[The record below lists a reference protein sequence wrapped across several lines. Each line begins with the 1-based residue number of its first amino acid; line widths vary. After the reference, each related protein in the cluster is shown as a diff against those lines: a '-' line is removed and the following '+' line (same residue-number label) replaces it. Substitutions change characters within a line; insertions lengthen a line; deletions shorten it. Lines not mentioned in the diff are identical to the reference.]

1 MTPFEAYVR
10 PALQRPGWWRPI
22 AGALVILCFWVVIT
36 FLVLG
41 GYTAYLIVTLG
52 DPEAGIA
59 EMGKLVE
66 GGTPERVLIMI
77 LTFAGVWVGVFL
89 AMAFFH
95 GQEFPTIFSPD
106 RRRRPG
112 GFMAGLVLSLC
123 YLAIPVAAG
132 LIFATPVRTEVSLQV
147 WALWLIPLLPLI
159 FVQATGEELIF
170 RGYFLQQLGARIRSP
185 LVWAFLPAFIF
196 GCLHISNA
204 PSILGSIYYVSIT
217 TVMGLVFA
225 TLVWRTGSLWTAA
238 GLHVGNNVIGLTIIG
253 PDGVLAGT
261 QLWVVSQDDMNLLFP
276 VNLGM
281 AVLLLIFLISP
292 MGRIFGDGRR
302 LIEPQAAV

>member
-1 MTPFEAYVR
+1 MTPFEAYVS

-22 AGALVILCFWVVIT
+22 AGMIVILCFWIVIT

-41 GYTAYLIVTLG
+41 GYTAYLIIQSG
-52 DPEAGIA
+52 DPEAGLA

-95 GQEFPTIFSPD
+95 GQEFPTIFAPD
-106 RRRRPG
+106 KRPRSG
-112 GFMAGLVLSLC
+112 GFITGIILSLC
-123 YLAIPVAAG
+123 YLTVPVAAG
-132 LIFATPVRTEVSLQV
+132 LIFATPVRTEIPLEI

-159 FVQATGEELIF
+159 FIQATGEELIF
-170 RGYFLQQLGARIRSP
+170 RGYLLQQIGSRLSNPIF
-185 LVWAFLPAFIF
+185 WAFLPAFFF

-204 PSILGSIYYVSIT
+204 PSVLGSIYYVSIT
-217 TVMGLVFA
+217 TVMGLIFA
-225 TLVWRTGSLWTAA
+225 ALVWRTGSLWTAA

-261 QLWVVSQDDMNLLFP
+261 QLWVVSQDDMNILFP

-281 AVLLLIFLISP
+281 AFLLLGFLLSP
-292 MGRIFGDGRR
+292 MGARMFGDDHRS
-302 LIEPQAAV
+302 PNA